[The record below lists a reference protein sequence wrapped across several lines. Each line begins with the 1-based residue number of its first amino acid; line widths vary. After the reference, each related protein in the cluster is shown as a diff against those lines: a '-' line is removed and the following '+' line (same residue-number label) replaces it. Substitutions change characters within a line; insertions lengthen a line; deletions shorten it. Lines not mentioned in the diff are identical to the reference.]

1 MNSAIQNGSRK
12 EIDGK
17 PHIYYDGYWIR
28 YYAPPKETLAAK
40 KELLD
45 MLTRRTFHHTEPGIN
60 TPSANL
66 DIARSSCDTESDPN
80 RKRVNAAMLAGALF
94 NRAADI
100 FSIIVDLEQN
110 GIHIGDDNEL
120 MKECGACFQEA
131 LELGKQVRHP
141 SGHEGVDELW
151 GEPFKVFTHSLAS
164 YYESRYL
171 KISQTMQAIDSTAQ
185 RMIQSFRPIRYFQGI
200 ENDLLEYARAA
211 REESGIMK
219 SDPDFFTSWPKFVA
233 YGERIGEFHLEIPED
248 LSPLSRTHIMHG
260 KGLLIDGRN
269 LLSYM
274 AGVRVPM
281 PKSIRDYHCELDEYD
296 RTCVDLY
303 LHESEEESAWK

>member
-1 MNSAIQNGSRK
+1 MNDRIQNGSRK
-12 EIDGK
+12 EINGK

-28 YYAPPKETLAAK
+28 YYAPPEETLTNK

-66 DIARSSCDTESDPN
+66 DVARSSWEEENSPT

-100 FSIIVDLEQN
+100 FSSIVDLEQN
-110 GIHIGDDNEL
+110 GIHINDDNEL
-120 MKECGACFQEA
+120 MQECGACFQEA
-131 LELGKQVRHP
+131 LKLGKNVRHP

-151 GEPFKVFTHSLAS
+151 GEPFKVFTHSLSS

-171 KISQTMQAIDSTAQ
+171 KISQTMRAIDTTAE
-185 RMIQSFRPIRYFQGI
+185 RMIESFNLISFFRGI
-200 ENDLLEYARAA
+200 DSMILQYARAA
-211 REESGIMK
+211 REECEIMK
-219 SDPDFFTSWPKFVA
+219 SDPDFFRSWPEFVA
-233 YGERIGEFHLEIPED
+233 FGESISQFESVVSPD
-248 LSPLSRTHIMHG
+248 TSPLARAHLMRG
-260 KGLLIDGRN
+260 RDLLIDGKN

-281 PKSIRDYHCELDEYD
+281 PKSVDDYRLALDQFDQTCLELGIKIN
-296 RTCVDLY
+296 L
-303 LHESEEESAWK
+303 A

>member
-1 MNSAIQNGSRK
+1 MNDRIQNSSRK
-12 EIDGK
+12 EINGK

-28 YYAPPKETLAAK
+28 YYAPPEETLTAK

-66 DIARSSCDTESDPN
+66 DVARSSWEQENDAI

-100 FSIIVDLEQN
+100 FSSIVDLEQN
-110 GIHIGDDNEL
+110 GIHINSDNEL
-120 MKECGACFQEA
+120 MLECGACFQEA

-151 GEPFKVFTHSLAS
+151 GEPFKVFTHSLSS

-171 KISQTMQAIDSTAQ
+171 KISQTMQAIDSTAE
-185 RMIQSFRPIRYFQGI
+185 RMIESFSLPPFFQGI
-200 ENDLLEYARAA
+200 DDIIAQYARAA
-211 REESGIMK
+211 REECEIMK
-219 SDPDFFTSWPKFVA
+219 SDPDFFRSWPEFVA
-233 YGERIGEFHLEIPED
+233 FGECISQFESVIAPNI
-248 LSPLSRTHIMHG
+248 SPLARAHLMHG
-260 KGLLIDGRN
+260 KDLLVDGKN

-281 PKSIRDYHCELDEYD
+281 PKSIDNYHQALDEFD
-296 RTCVDLY
+296 KTCFELG
-303 LHESEEESAWK
+303 LKINNA

>member
-1 MNSAIQNGSRK
+1 MNDRIENGSRK
-12 EIDGK
+12 EINGK
-17 PHIYYDGYWIR
+17 PRIYYDGYWIR
-28 YYAPPKETLAAK
+28 YYAPPAETLSAK

-60 TPSANL
+60 TPGANL
-66 DIARSSCDTESDPN
+66 DLARRSWEQQQDPA
-80 RKRVNAAMLAGALF
+80 RRRVNAAMLAGALF

-100 FSIIVDLEQN
+100 FSNIVELEQN
-110 GIHIGDDNEL
+110 GIHIDPENQL
-120 MKECGACFQEA
+120 MQECGACLKEA

-171 KISQTMQAIDSTAQ
+171 KISQTMQAIGSTAE
-185 RMIQSFRPIRYFQGI
+185 RMIESFNLSPFFQGI
-200 ENDLLEYARAA
+200 DKLIVQYARAA
-211 REESGIMK
+211 REECEIMK
-219 SDPDFFTSWPKFVA
+219 SDPDFFRSWPEFVA
-233 YGERIGEFHLEIPED
+233 IGECISQFELMISSD
-248 LSPLSRTHIMHG
+248 ISPLARAHLMQG
-260 KGLLIDGRN
+260 RELLIDGKD

-281 PKSIRDYHCELDEYD
+281 PKSIHNYHLALDAFD
-296 RTCVDLY
+296 ATCVE
-303 LHESEEESAWK
+303 LHLTTIPD